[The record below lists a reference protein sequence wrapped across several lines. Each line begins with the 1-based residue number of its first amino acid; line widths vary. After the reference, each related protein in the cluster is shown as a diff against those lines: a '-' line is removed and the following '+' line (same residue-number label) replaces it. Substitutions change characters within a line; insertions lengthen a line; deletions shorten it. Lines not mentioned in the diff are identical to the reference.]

1 MRTSYKRAFA
11 QYVKKASKPL
21 QLAIDVYKFRFNKQE
36 YLMAYQFDPI
46 PDDVKVTW
54 IDFYQIGPHE
64 NFYTKL
70 KRSIRL
76 K

>member
-1 MRTSYKRAFA
+1 
-11 QYVKKASKPL
+11 
-21 QLAIDVYKFRFNKQE
+21 
-36 YLMAYQFDPI
+36 MAYQFDPI
-46 PDDVKVTW
+46 PDDVKITW

-64 NFYTKL
+64 NFYTQL